1 MSTDYRPLAETSE
14 AELVQLAQDRN
25 QDAFAE
31 LMRRNASA
39 SFRLALSI
47 LKDRQD
53 AEDEVQSS
61 FFKAW
66 KNLSSFHSESRF
78 STWFRTIV
86 MNQSFMR
93 LRTARR
99 ARVTSLDDRDEDGLA
114 LQIPAADPTPETT
127 LSRNELSRQLNT
139 EVQKLP
145 RILRDV
151 LILRDLKQ
159 LSTEESAVQLGISVP
174 AIKTR
179 LSRAREMLR
188 QRMARYKTPSAGMP
202 A

>member
-1 MSTDYRPLAETSE
+1 MSTDHRPLADTSE
-14 AELVQLAQDRN
+14 AELVQLAQNRN
-25 QDAFAE
+25 QDAFSE
-31 LMRRNASA
+31 LMHRNASA

-114 LQIPAADPTPETT
+114 LQIPTLDPTPETA
-127 LSRNELSRQLNT
+127 LSRNELSRRLNS

-145 RILRDV
+145 RIFRDV

-159 LSTEESAVQLGISVP
+159 LSTEESAVRLGISVP